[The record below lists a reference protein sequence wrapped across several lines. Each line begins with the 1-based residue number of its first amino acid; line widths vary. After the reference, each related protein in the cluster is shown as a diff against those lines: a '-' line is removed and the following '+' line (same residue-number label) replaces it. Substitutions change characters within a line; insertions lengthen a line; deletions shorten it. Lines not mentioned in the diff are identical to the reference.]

1 MPINV
6 SKQIQRNRRWVG
18 PGYSQETP
26 TGGQGAWCQLGR
38 TSKYRGGQQEETPG
52 NVPSISLNTKTQHPA
67 FAQETFNH
75 FMHKVRFSLMLLL
88 IQDRRNNAVN
98 VCRYLDPPFTELEI
112 SRGRRSQCKCGGSA
126 APSAVYCSIGSTTG
140 FHNHVEGPY

>member
-1 MPINV
+1 MADGLEESPV
-6 SKQIQRNRRWVG
+6 DG
-18 PGYSQETP
+18 TMGTPTP

-52 NVPSISLNTKTQHPA
+52 NVPSISLNTKTQHPV

-126 APSAVYCSIGSTTG
+126 APSAVKRSIGEVVQSRRRPP
-140 FHNHVEGPY
+140 VGPSPG